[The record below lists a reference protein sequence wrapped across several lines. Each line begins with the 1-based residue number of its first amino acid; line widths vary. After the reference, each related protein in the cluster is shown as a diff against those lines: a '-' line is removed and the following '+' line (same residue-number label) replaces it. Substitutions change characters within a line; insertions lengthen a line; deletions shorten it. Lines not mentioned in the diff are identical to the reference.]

1 MTVVEA
7 IKTVLSQTSD
17 SMTAQEIYAQIAQEE
32 LYQFAAKNPSH
43 IVLTALRRH
52 CQGLDFPTSSPMK
65 HFQFGQPKRGK
76 TTYMLFDANGPSAT
90 PAVQRG
96 DKEKLP
102 EEIILSAYKEHLES
116 VKTTLLEKILENDP
130 SFFEHLVLKL
140 LLKMGYGYD
149 LESGVVTGGPYDQ
162 GIDGTIYE
170 DELRFNQIQFQAK
183 RYAADHGVRASELR
197 EFAGSI
203 LANES
208 GGDKGVFITSSY
220 FNKNALQYAKKMA
233 GNKKLVLKLVDG
245 RQLVELMLKHNIGVT
260 VSDTFNTYVVDMDY
274 FAEV

>member
-1 MTVVEA
+1 M
-7 IKTVLSQTSD
+7 
-17 SMTAQEIYAQIAQEE
+17 
-32 LYQFAAKNPSH
+32 
-43 IVLTALRRH
+43 
-52 CQGLDFPTSSPMK
+52 
-65 HFQFGQPKRGK
+65 
-76 TTYMLFDANGPSAT
+76 
-90 PAVQRG
+90 
-96 DKEKLP
+96 
-102 EEIILSAYKEHLES
+102 
-116 VKTTLLEKILENDP
+116 
-130 SFFEHLVLKL
+130 
-140 LLKMGYGYD
+140 
-149 LESGVVTGGPYDQ
+149 
-162 GIDGTIYE
+162 
-170 DELRFNQIQFQAK
+170 
-183 RYAADHGVRASELR
+183 RASELR